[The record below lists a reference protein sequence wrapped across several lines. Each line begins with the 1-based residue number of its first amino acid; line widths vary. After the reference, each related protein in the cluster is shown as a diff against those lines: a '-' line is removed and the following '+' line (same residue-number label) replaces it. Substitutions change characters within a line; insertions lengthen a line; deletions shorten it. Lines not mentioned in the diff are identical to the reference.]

1 MNHSLESLSEIELR
15 DRMLTRDEGAW
26 REFHRR
32 YDRLVWMQI
41 HRLGAA
47 FPRSL
52 GAADLDEIHA
62 NLYAALLSNGMHRL
76 RYWEPG
82 KGTRLATWIALLTT
96 NIARDYL
103 RAVARRPGASPIE
116 AHAATLRSDA
126 DPVEHASARQA
137 CARLGEAMLDM
148 SARDRSVLL
157 KVYLEEASPDEV
169 AAAFGMSV
177 KTVYTRTH
185 RIRHALRRRIGERA
199 AA

>member
-1 MNHSLESLSEIELR
+1 MNQTLQTLTEIQLR
-15 DRMLTRDEGAW
+15 DRLLLNDHSAW

-32 YDRLVWMQI
+32 YDRLVWLQI
-41 HRLGAA
+41 HRLGTA

-52 GAADLDEIHA
+52 SSADLEEIHA

-82 KGTRLATWIALLTT
+82 KGTKLATWIALLTT

-103 RAVARRPGASPIE
+103 RAVTRRPGSTPIE
-116 AHAATLRSDA
+116 SVAGTLRCELDTVA
-126 DPVEHASARQA
+126 LVASRQT
-137 CARLGEAMLDM
+137 CARLGEAVREM
-148 SARDRSVLL
+148 SDRDQSVLL
-157 KVYLEEASPDEV
+157 RIYVEEASPDEV
-169 AAAFGMSV
+169 AAEMGMSV

-185 RIRHALRRRIGERA
+185 RIRHALRRRVVENA